1 MGDSKRIART
11 SSRLALLAC
20 ALVVTAMAA
29 SSATGATT
37 AQTSIVN
44 GAPTSIASLPSLAFI
59 THKAPS
65 FVRHGGPPEY
75 TACAGTVVA
84 PQIVLTAGHCVQS
97 FRGGLMSTTGYR
109 VTTGAQKAHG
119 AFEGT
124 VSRVSRVLIIPGYN
138 PGNRRYD
145 VGLLVLSQPVSAPSI
160 RLARPGESGLV
171 ADGKRLIVAGWG
183 FPKPPP
189 SQLSPLLRSG
199 ATIIGSTG
207 SCQQQGAGAPYGF
220 FPEFQICA
228 LPSPEIG
235 NVSCDGDGGGPGLV
249 PRADGA
255 LVQVGVISSQGPG
268 CELDKP
274 EVLTRVDSVYGW
286 VTAWIAAYAG
296 RGYVP
301 KVSIP
306 KVTYPQMSEQRFKSL
321 APQVLAWNFRKA
333 FTGRRGPLTVNRCKQ
348 LGKIAIK
355 CRVGWTYA
363 GMPWSGRV
371 SLRYATTREGLIIN
385 LGYRIKHVNKTCFK
399 KYRGTRRCV
408 VIVRGH

>member
-1 MGDSKRIART
+1 LPA
-11 SSRLALLAC
+11 ALAC
-20 ALVVTAMAA
+20 AIGLAALTASPAA
-29 SSATGATT
+29 ATT
-37 AQTSIVN
+37 AQTSVVN

-59 THKAPS
+59 KHKAPS

-75 TACAGTVVA
+75 VACAGTVVA
-84 PQIVLTAGHCVQS
+84 PRIVLTAGHCVQS
-97 FRGGLMSTTGYR
+97 VRGGLMSTTGFR
-109 VTTGAQKAHG
+109 VTTGAQKARG
-119 AFEGT
+119 AFEGS
-124 VSRVSRVLIIPGYN
+124 VSRVSRALIIPGYN

-145 VGLLVLSQPVSAPSI
+145 IGLLILSQPVSAPSL

-171 ADGKRLIVAGWG
+171 AEGKRLIVAGWG
-183 FPKPPP
+183 FPRRPP
-189 SQLSPLLRSG
+189 SHLSPLLRSG
-199 ATIIGSTG
+199 ATFIGSTG
-207 SCQQQGAGAPYGF
+207 GCQQQGAGGPFGF
-220 FPEFQICA
+220 FPEFQFCA
-228 LPSPEIG
+228 LPSPQVG
-235 NVSCDGDGGGPGLV
+235 NVSCDGDSGGPGLV
-249 PRADGA
+249 PRADGT
-255 LVQVGVISSQGPG
+255 LVEVGVISSQGPN
-268 CELDKP
+268 CELDEP

-286 VTAWIAAYAG
+286 VTAWIAAIDG

-306 KVTYPQMSEQRFKSL
+306 KVTYPRMSEQRFKSL

-348 LGKIAIK
+348 LGKIAMK

-385 LGYRIKHVNKTCFK
+385 LGYRIKHVNKTCFR